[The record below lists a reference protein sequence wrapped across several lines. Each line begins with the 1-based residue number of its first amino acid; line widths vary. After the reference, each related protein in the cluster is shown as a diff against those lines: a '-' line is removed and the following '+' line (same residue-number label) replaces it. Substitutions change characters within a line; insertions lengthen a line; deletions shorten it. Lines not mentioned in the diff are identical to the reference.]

1 MQSHGPPLMSFQE
14 REALAT
20 KDRWMSYPTWSVRAY
35 FGEARRLYER
45 LVWIPKPG
53 RSGVTGRWDVVL
65 RVGNEATDDDFG
77 EMDETFSGNE
87 DMCEPDEE
95 DRPNEVEQSEDRGDS
110 NSETDDALDEKTIP
124 EDEVA
129 ELLND
134 ARPDGVVA
142 QVHNAQRVLIRSVTL
157 PPRENE
163 EEPAWL
169 KEEKRDW
176 EELIAIYRHN
186 QWPGDGFDRQGCTRE
201 LFEWQAMA
209 DARRR
214 EESRARRRL

>member
-14 REALAT
+14 REALAPE
-20 KDRWMSYPTWSVRAY
+20 DRWMSYPTWSVGAY
-35 FGEARRLYER
+35 FKEARRLYER

-53 RSGVTGRWDVVL
+53 RSGMTGRWDVML

-77 EMDETFSGNE
+77 ETDESFSVNV
-87 DMCEPDEE
+87 PDEE
-95 DRPNEVEQSEDRGDS
+95 NSYDEVEQGEDRGHSD
-110 NSETDDALDEKTIP
+110 SETDDALDEKTIT

-129 ELLND
+129 ELMND
-134 ARPDGVVA
+134 ARPDGVIAKV
-142 QVHNAQRVLIRSVTL
+142 QNAQRVLTRSVTVL
-157 PPRENE
+157 PRENE
-163 EEPAWL
+163 EEPEWL

-186 QWPGDGFDRQGCTRE
+186 QWPGDGFDREGCTRE

-214 EESRARRRL
+214 EESYARRRL

>member
-1 MQSHGPPLMSFQE
+1 
-14 REALAT
+14 
-20 KDRWMSYPTWSVRAY
+20 MSYPTWSVGTY
-35 FGEARRLYER
+35 FREAMRLYER

-53 RSGVTGRWDVVL
+53 RSGMTGRWDVVL
-65 RVGNEATDDDFG
+65 RVGNEVIDDDSG
-77 EMDETFSGNE
+77 EINKNFSVNE
-87 DMCEPDEE
+87 DLYEPDEE
-95 DRPNEVEQSEDRGDS
+95 NSCGESEQGEDTSDS
-110 NSETDDALDEKTIP
+110 DNETDDGQDEKTIP

-129 ELLND
+129 ELMND
-134 ARPDGVVA
+134 ARPDGKIPEI
-142 QVHNAQRVLIRSVTL
+142 QNAQRVLSRSVRV

-163 EEPAWL
+163 ETPKWL

-186 QWPGDGFDRQGCTRE
+186 QWPGDEFDREGCTKE

-214 EESRARRRL
+214 EESRARKSRRILPTLSLA